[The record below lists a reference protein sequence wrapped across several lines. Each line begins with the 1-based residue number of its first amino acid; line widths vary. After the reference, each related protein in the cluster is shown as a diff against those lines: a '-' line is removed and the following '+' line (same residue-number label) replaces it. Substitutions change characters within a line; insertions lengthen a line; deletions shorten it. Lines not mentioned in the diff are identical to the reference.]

1 MFRIGLFL
9 LIILCYAVALFISS
23 ISNKVSQNY
32 HYREKFECLL
42 FSMRKVKTSATFS
55 VSNIEE
61 LRQSNR
67 VAAISPHMD
76 NNTRITSSEI
86 GFIEE
91 YGLLMNIVP
100 SSILFDIHVNFKLYS
115 SHVILSKLIPNED
128 QWGTKAFSYQRDVW

>member
-32 HYREKFECLL
+32 HYRDKFECLL

-55 VSNIEE
+55 VSNIKNS
-61 LRQSNR
+61 RNNNQ
-67 VAAISPHMD
+67 VAAVSPHMD
-76 NNTRITSSEI
+76 NSTRITSSEI

-100 SSILFDIHVNFKLYS
+100 SSILFDIHVSFKLYS

-128 QWGTKAFSYQRDVW
+128 QWDTKAFSYQRDVW

>member
-23 ISNKVSQNY
+23 IYNKVSQNY
-32 HYREKFECLL
+32 HYRDKFECLL
-42 FSMRKVKTSATFS
+42 FSMRKVKTAATFS
-55 VSNIEE
+55 VSNIKE
-61 LRQSNR
+61 LRQNNQ

-76 NNTRITSSEI
+76 NNTRIASSEI

-100 SSILFDIHVNFKLYS
+100 SSILFDIHVNFNLYS
-115 SHVILSKLIPNED
+115 SHVILSKIIPNED
-128 QWGTKAFSYQRDVW
+128 PWRRKAVAYQRDVW

>member
-1 MFRIGLFL
+1 MIFL

-32 HYREKFECLL
+32 HYRDKFECLL

-55 VSNIEE
+55 VSNIKNS
-61 LRQSNR
+61 RNNNQ
-67 VAAISPHMD
+67 VAAVSPHMD
-76 NNTRITSSEI
+76 NSTRITSSEI

-100 SSILFDIHVNFKLYS
+100 SSILFDIHVSFKLYS